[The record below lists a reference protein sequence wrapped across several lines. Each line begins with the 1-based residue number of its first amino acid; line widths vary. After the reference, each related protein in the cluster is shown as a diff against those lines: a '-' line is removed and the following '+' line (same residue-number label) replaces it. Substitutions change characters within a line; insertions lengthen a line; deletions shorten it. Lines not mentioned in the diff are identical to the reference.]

1 MLVIL
6 IMVNV
11 MKKIIISILIVLL
24 IGVSTIMGTYA
35 VIINVVSEDGVDK
48 IVNTIH
54 IKDLLSDDNGN
65 YNSTYYDVKR
75 ELDVNDEEMTI
86 LMNSSYL
93 NESLRIVLENV
104 VNYKLRDG
112 SKLSNDKIYDM
123 IVNDV
128 NNDNTINYVLKNKV
142 INKILPRKN
151 VLIRPPVANIDQ
163 ALILTSTIEPS
174 FSSNLLDKM
183 LVIIEYNNIKPIIC
197 FTKYDLLE
205 DKTYIDSVI
214 EYYKKIGYDVFINDE
229 IDNIKNILNKKV
241 SVLTGQTGVGKSS
254 LLNRLKENLNLKTGE
269 ISKALGRGRHTT
281 RHVEL
286 LKIEDGLVAD
296 TPGFSSLDFIGMNK
310 NDITL

>member
-1 MLVIL
+1 MQGRVIKLISNKWTVLTDNGLLLECSCIGKFKYLKLSPLVGDLVI
-6 IMVNV
+6 V
-11 MKKIIISILIVLL
+11 
-24 IGVSTIMGTYA
+24 Y
-35 VIINVVSEDGVDK
+35 E
-48 IVNTIH
+48 
-54 IKDLLSDDNGN
+54 
-65 YNSTYYDVKR
+65 
-75 ELDVNDEEMTI
+75 
-86 LMNSSYL
+86 
-93 NESLRIVLENV
+93 
-104 VNYKLRDG
+104 
-112 SKLSNDKIYDM
+112 
-123 IVNDV
+123 
-128 NNDNTINYVLKNKV
+128 KNKF

-310 NDITL
+310 NDIKDNFIEFYENQDKCKYQDCMHIKEDGCYIKEMLKEKTILDSRYDNYKKFIEQINQNKR

>member
-1 MLVIL
+1 MQGRVIKLISNKWTVLTDNGLLLECSCIGKFKYLKESPLVGDLVI
-6 IMVNV
+6 
-11 MKKIIISILIVLL
+11 
-24 IGVSTIMGTYA
+24 
-35 VIINVVSEDGVDK
+35 VD
-48 IVNTIH
+48 
-54 IKDLLSDDNGN
+54 
-65 YNSTYYDVKR
+65 
-75 ELDVNDEEMTI
+75 E
-86 LMNSSYL
+86 
-93 NESLRIVLENV
+93 
-104 VNYKLRDG
+104 
-112 SKLSNDKIYDM
+112 
-123 IVNDV
+123 
-128 NNDNTINYVLKNKV
+128 KNKV

-183 LVIIEYNNIKPIIC
+183 LVVIEYNNIKPIIC

-310 NDITL
+310 NDIKDNFIEFYENQDKCKYQDCMHIKEDGCYIKEMLKEKTILDSRYDNYKKFIEQINQNKR

>member
-1 MLVIL
+1 MQGRVIKLISNKWTVLTDNGLLLECSCIGKFKYLKESPLVGDLVI
-6 IMVNV
+6 
-11 MKKIIISILIVLL
+11 
-24 IGVSTIMGTYA
+24 
-35 VIINVVSEDGVDK
+35 VD
-48 IVNTIH
+48 
-54 IKDLLSDDNGN
+54 
-65 YNSTYYDVKR
+65 
-75 ELDVNDEEMTI
+75 E
-86 LMNSSYL
+86 
-93 NESLRIVLENV
+93 
-104 VNYKLRDG
+104 
-112 SKLSNDKIYDM
+112 
-123 IVNDV
+123 
-128 NNDNTINYVLKNKV
+128 KNKV

-183 LVIIEYNNIKPIIC
+183 LVVIEYNNIKPIIC

-310 NDITL
+310 NDIKDNFIEFYENQDKCKYKDCMHIKEDGCYIKELCNENIILNTRYENYKKFIEQIEKDKR

>member
-1 MLVIL
+1 MQGRVIKLISNKWTVLTDNGLLLECSCIGKFKYLKESPLVGDLVI
-6 IMVNV
+6 
-11 MKKIIISILIVLL
+11 
-24 IGVSTIMGTYA
+24 
-35 VIINVVSEDGVDK
+35 VD
-48 IVNTIH
+48 
-54 IKDLLSDDNGN
+54 
-65 YNSTYYDVKR
+65 
-75 ELDVNDEEMTI
+75 E
-86 LMNSSYL
+86 
-93 NESLRIVLENV
+93 
-104 VNYKLRDG
+104 
-112 SKLSNDKIYDM
+112 
-123 IVNDV
+123 
-128 NNDNTINYVLKNKV
+128 KNKV

-254 LLNRLKENLNLKTGE
+254 LLNRLKE
-269 ISKALGRGRHTT
+269 
-281 RHVEL
+281 
-286 LKIEDGLVAD
+286 DGLVAD

-310 NDITL
+310 NDIKDNFIEFYENQDKCKYQDCMHIKEDGCYIKEMLKEKTILDSRYDNYKKFIEQINQNKR

>member
-1 MLVIL
+1 MQGRVIKLISNKWTVLTDNELLLECSCIGKFKYLKESPLVGDLVI
-6 IMVNV
+6 
-11 MKKIIISILIVLL
+11 
-24 IGVSTIMGTYA
+24 
-35 VIINVVSEDGVDK
+35 VD
-48 IVNTIH
+48 
-54 IKDLLSDDNGN
+54 
-65 YNSTYYDVKR
+65 
-75 ELDVNDEEMTI
+75 E
-86 LMNSSYL
+86 
-93 NESLRIVLENV
+93 
-104 VNYKLRDG
+104 
-112 SKLSNDKIYDM
+112 
-123 IVNDV
+123 
-128 NNDNTINYVLKNKV
+128 KNKV

-310 NDITL
+310 NDIKDNFIEFYENQDKCKYQDCMHIKEDGCYIKEMLKEKTILDSRYDNYKKFIEQINQNKR

>member
-1 MLVIL
+1 MQGRVIKL
-6 IMVNV
+6 ISN
-11 MKKIIISILIVLL
+11 KWTVL
-24 IGVSTIMGTYA
+24 T
-35 VIINVVSEDGVDK
+35 
-48 IVNTIH
+48 
-54 IKDLLSDDNGN
+54 DNGLLLECSCIGKFK
-65 YNSTYYDVKR
+65 YLKESPLVGDLV
-75 ELDVNDEEMTI
+75 LIDEE
-86 LMNSSYL
+86 
-93 NESLRIVLENV
+93 
-104 VNYKLRDG
+104 
-112 SKLSNDKIYDM
+112 
-123 IVNDV
+123 
-128 NNDNTINYVLKNKV
+128 NKV

-254 LLNRLKENLNLKTGE
+254 LLNRLKEDLNLKTGE

-310 NDITL
+310 NDIKDNFIEFYENQDKCKYKDCMHIKEDGCYIKEMLKEKTILDSRYDNYKKFIEQINQNKR